1 MCLGAYS
8 ATVLL
13 LLLFRRP
20 AADRRGV
27 RQPLRH
33 VVRAGGPAQPHSG
46 SPGRSRAQVSRRPV
60 RVYAQFI
67 THTTCKVHTNW
78 HTVPLLV
85 WSLLTVYTVLSSC
98 RWIELQLLL
107 PLVVKLGYRRDHH
120 SSSSSSSSSS
130 SNNSSGS
137 SDNSSR

>member
-20 AADRRGV
+20 AANGRGV
-27 RQPLRH
+27 CQPLRH
-33 VVRAGGPAQPHSG
+33 AVRAGCPAQPHSG
-46 SPGRSRAQVSRRPV
+46 PPGRSRAQVSWRPV

-78 HTVPLLV
+78 HTAPLLV
-85 WSLLTVYTVLSSC
+85 WSLLTVYTVLPSC

-107 PLVVKLGYRRDHH
+107 PLIVKLGYRRDHH
-120 SSSSSSSSSS
+120 SSN
-130 SNNSSGS
+130 SNG